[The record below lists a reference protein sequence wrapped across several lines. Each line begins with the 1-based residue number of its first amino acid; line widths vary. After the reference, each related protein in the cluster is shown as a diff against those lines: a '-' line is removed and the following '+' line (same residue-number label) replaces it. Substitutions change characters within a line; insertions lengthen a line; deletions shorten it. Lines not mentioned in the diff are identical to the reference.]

1 MKNKIRKIAKIPTI
15 WLGKVLL
22 LGLFLTGLNTASVF
36 AVDFITKAEFEAEKS
51 TYKDYPFKILFKKLA
66 EGDAAEKRIIRNTI
80 ILKQAFDRNMQ
91 EKIKGG
97 VINYKETFGIVKE
110 SGQDHLKLWIPKND
124 STADF
129 YVGID
134 RIPTI
139 NEHNYQV
146 TESNIGKYA
155 VVIYS
160 LDDRIYQIK
169 ISFQPA
175 SPAGLIVK
183 REVGKNIVSW
193 NQPAADQKPVGY
205 KFFINEEPFERVD
218 KPIIKVPRTIG
229 QADEYYVKAI
239 YKHGD
244 SFIESDASDI
254 QIDEI
259 TAKEVQQEVLA
270 WETYDRI
277 ITALNPSQWQDAE
290 KLLYDN
296 QQFLSEHLDAER
308 KQKTAGLVAFF
319 TEIDEGDRLGTATPE
334 SVQNLESALM
344 FYQRAETKAN
354 SMPAAI
360 DVVFIP
366 RLKTA
371 ETQGRI
377 AKLNAVEKEF
387 VAARNAKA
395 ATITTSK
402 APEPSEKP
410 EPIEKIV
417 DRDTE
422 IKVAMKDFKT
432 RDYVSA
438 LNHFENIYSSQI
450 ANLKQPGDK
459 SIRGLLSLPL
469 KHRAEV
475 IFLIELDR
483 LRKENNN
490 DEELIKQRLEM
501 IYENI
506 DNGEGLWSI
515 IPESKRKLI
524 KRHIE
529 KYGT

>member
-1 MKNKIRKIAKIPTI
+1 M
-15 WLGKVLL
+15 
-22 LGLFLTGLNTASVF
+22 
-36 AVDFITKAEFEAEKS
+36 
-51 TYKDYPFKILFKKLA
+51 
-66 EGDAAEKRIIRNTI
+66 
-80 ILKQAFDRNMQ
+80 
-91 EKIKGG
+91 
-97 VINYKETFGIVKE
+97 
-110 SGQDHLKLWIPKND
+110 
-124 STADF
+124 
-129 YVGID
+129 
-134 RIPTI
+134 
-139 NEHNYQV
+139 
-146 TESNIGKYA
+146 
-155 VVIYS
+155 
-160 LDDRIYQIK
+160 
-169 ISFQPA
+169 
-175 SPAGLIVK
+175 
-183 REVGKNIVSW
+183 
-193 NQPAADQKPVGY
+193 
-205 KFFINEEPFERVD
+205 
-218 KPIIKVPRTIG
+218 
-229 QADEYYVKAI
+229 
-239 YKHGD
+239 
-244 SFIESDASDI
+244 
-254 QIDEI
+254 
-259 TAKEVQQEVLA
+259 
-270 WETYDRI
+270 
-277 ITALNPSQWQDAE
+277 
-290 KLLYDN
+290 
-296 QQFLSEHLDAER
+296 SEHLDAER